1 MPRSPSRKAVVI
13 AASVLVVL
21 IIAVAVALSV
31 LDSVLLKKARA
42 QAATYSERLGRP
54 IKIEGISTRILFGES
69 VRILGVEVGPAAGES
84 LPVFSVERVDIKP
97 RLFELIASGGRELS
111 VGSLNIKGLTVNVIR
126 LPDGTTNIE
135 RLQERLSK
143 GAGSPSRS
151 NQPEEQGPH
160 PALELDHF
168 RFTEGT
174 VRLIDQTQ
182 VREGGKVATA
192 EAKHLDV
199 KADHLRAGEPLE
211 VSIEAAVLADQR
223 NLELKLATAPLP
235 DSLVPTPTRLIMKIQ
250 PIDLRPI
257 APFLPR
263 DVGLQE
269 GKLAADLT
277 ADFGAAVSGGKGET
291 KVHGT
296 LRAAALRFAEAEGAK
311 PIDVL
316 LDANLQ
322 GDASR
327 GDLQIEHLKFDVGP
341 AGISGKGR
349 VLGLGSGQLRVEGLE
364 LVGHDLDPARI
375 AALVPALQ
383 RKLKGQIAGPIG
395 LTVQGSGT
403 EASQSIEVRLDFTP
417 VRLAIPETL
426 QKAPG
431 QAMTLV
437 AHLSGAAAQTLRFD
451 LEADLAGV
459 DLRPGES
466 LDKPPGEPLSLSVA
480 GTKSGTGEK
489 SSPLKFRL
497 SEIAARV
504 RDATATGNGSVELSG
519 SGKDKKTSF
528 ELSLHSPHID
538 LDNLLQASRSRP
550 SPHPTHIA
558 VTSKKENPSPSPALF
573 AGLRG
578 HAVVQIDSLRK
589 SKIDLKDVRADLRV
603 ADDEVTLQTFS
614 AEAFGGKVS
623 ADGTKI
629 HLAQRTAS
637 YQLAAQ
643 GQNIEVGQALS
654 FAGAAK
660 VLAGSLATTVNLSG
674 SGADTGEL
682 LQSASGALDG
692 HLREGQFHGKD
703 LIASVW
709 TPLAKVLPPGLAR
722 LKPDAGATS
731 LGKDLAFA
739 FSVERGFAKLKAP
752 LQINLPEGQL
762 TLNGG
767 AHLDGKLDL
776 SGTIALEPSIVS
788 SLTGGK
794 VTPSDPIPIGLKII
808 GPATAPSVEVADV
821 KLAAESIAKQ
831 VATSVIGRLLGTG
844 GASTGASPD
853 KANEEE
859 KAKKQLEE
867 KAKQLLKGL
876 RW

>member
-13 AASVLVVL
+13 AASVLVLL

-31 LDSVLLKKARA
+31 LDSVLLKQARA

-54 IKIEGISTRILFGES
+54 IKVEGISTRILFGAA

-84 LPVFSVERVDIKP
+84 LPVFSVERVDVKP
-97 RLFELIASGGRELS
+97 RLLEIIASGGRELP
-111 VGSLNIKGLTVNVIR
+111 VGSVNIEGLTVNVIR
-126 LPDGTTNIE
+126 LADGTTNVE
-135 RLQERLSK
+135 RLQESLSK
-143 GAGSPSRS
+143 GAGPPATSK
-151 NQPEEQGPH
+151 QPEEQGPH
-160 PALELDHF
+160 PALELVHF
-168 RFTEGT
+168 RLTDGT

-182 VREGGKVATA
+182 ARQGGKVATA
-192 EAKHLDV
+192 EVKHLDV
-199 KADHLRAGEPLE
+199 KADNLRAGEPLE

-223 NLELKLATAPLP
+223 NFKLELATTPLP
-235 DSLVPTPTRLIMKIQ
+235 DSLVPTPTRLMMKIQ

-277 ADFGAAVSGGKGET
+277 ADFGAAVPGGKGET

-296 LRAAALRFAEAEGAK
+296 LSAAALRFAEAEDAK
-311 PIDVL
+311 PIDVSL
-316 LDANLQ
+316 EANLQ

-375 AALVPALQ
+375 AAFVPALQ

-395 LTVQGSGT
+395 FTVHGSGT
-403 EASQSIEVRLDFTP
+403 EASQSIEARLDFTP

-431 QAMTLV
+431 QTMTLV

-451 LEADLAGV
+451 LKADLAGV

-466 LDKPPGEPLSLSVA
+466 LDKPPGEPLSISVA

-504 RDATATGNGSVELSG
+504 RDATATGSGSIELSG

-528 ELSLHSPHID
+528 ELSLHSPHVD
-538 LDNLLQASRSRP
+538 LDSLLQPSRSRP
-550 SPHPTHIA
+550 SPHPTDIA
-558 VTSKKENPSPSPALF
+558 VTSKKENPPPSPAPF

-578 HAVVQIDSLRK
+578 HAAVQIDSLRK
-589 SKIDLKDVRADLRV
+589 SKIDLKHVRADLRV

-654 FAGAAK
+654 FAGAAR
-660 VLAGSLATTVNLSG
+660 VLAGSMATTVNLSG
-674 SGADTGEL
+674 SGADTAEL

-692 HLREGQFHGKD
+692 HLREGQFLGKD

-709 TPLAKVLPPGLAR
+709 TPLAKVLPPGLTR
-722 LKPDAGATS
+722 LKPDAGATG

-739 FSVERGFAKLKAP
+739 LSVENGFAKLKAP

-776 SGTIALEPSIVS
+776 SGTVALAPSIVS

-794 VTPSDPIPIGLKII
+794 VTPSEAIPIGLKII
-808 GPATAPSVEVADV
+808 GPASAPSVVVVDV
-821 KLAAESIAKQ
+821 KFAAESIAKQ

-844 GASTGASPD
+844 GASTSGSQD
-853 KANEEE
+853 KANEAQKEE
-859 KAKKQLEE
+859 KQLEE